1 MTEPHFSPLCE
12 SPVSKFLPKGQP
24 ERPAVRCPVC
34 RSDTRTRFAWL
45 FLQRETD
52 LLDGRPKSLLHFAP
66 EQTLAE
72 RLARVEHLEYLT
84 ADLDPAKAMLQVDI
98 TAMQF
103 DSDRFDAIYCSHV
116 LEHVPDDGAALRE
129 LHRVL
134 KPGRWALL
142 MIPILQKQTLE
153 DPSIT
158 DPAERER
165 LFGQHDHVRAYGP
178 DFLDRV
184 RAAGFE
190 ARAVVPGDFL
200 ARQEAERFGISSS
213 RKRVIFHARK
223 PV

>member
-1 MTEPHFSPLCE
+1 MGEPHFCPVCD
-12 SPVSKFLPKGQP
+12 SPVSKFLPKG
-24 ERPAVRCPVC
+24 RPARTGVRCPVC
-34 RSDTRTRFAWL
+34 RADTRTRFAWL

-66 EQTLAE
+66 EQTLSDK
-72 RLARVEHLEYLT
+72 LARVEHLEYLT

-103 DSDRFDAIYCSHV
+103 DADRFDAVYCSHV
-116 LEHVPDDGAALRE
+116 LEHVPDDGGALRE
-129 LHRVL
+129 MLRVL
-134 KPGRWALL
+134 RPGGWALL

-153 DPSIT
+153 DPSVT
-158 DPAERER
+158 DPTEREQ

-190 ARAVVPGDFL
+190 ARAVVPADFL
-200 ARQEAERFGISSS
+200 SGQEAERFGVSSS
-213 RKRVIFHARK
+213 RGRVIFHARK